1 MSYLNDDEIEV
12 TSIVQFDVDKKTK
25 IKIFFCLYGTTGT
38 VNLWPL
44 IFN

>member
-1 MSYLNDDEIEV
+1 MSYLNNDEIEV
-12 TSIVQFDVDKKTK
+12 TSIVQFDVEKKPK
-25 IKIFFCLYGTTGT
+25 NLNIFFVYGTTGT